1 MAGIDMNQAMA
12 ALSAMSAQKAEGG
25 EAAAPVVLTEEEK
38 AAKRTKLVGGIPLV
52 SQTLCRLSA
61 CFSLLIIPTARD
73 AHTGTPPN
81 TKQPGIPGIQ
91 KISQSSREWCSRF
104 SFLPRSCSRISFLTT
119 CSRFSFLPT

>member
-1 MAGIDMNQAMA
+1 MNQAMA

-91 KISQSSREWCSRF
+91 KSRNLAGNGAHGS
-104 SFLPRSCSRISFLTT
+104 RSCLVPAHGSRS
-119 CSRFSFLPT
+119 